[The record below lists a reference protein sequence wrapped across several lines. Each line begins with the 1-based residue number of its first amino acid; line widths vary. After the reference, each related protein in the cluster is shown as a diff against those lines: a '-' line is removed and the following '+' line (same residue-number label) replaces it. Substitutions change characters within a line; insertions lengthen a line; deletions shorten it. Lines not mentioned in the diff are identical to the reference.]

1 MFVKF
6 NLEKIMIKDYLDNT
20 LEIRNKSTKFV
31 DASSRRKCRVERER
45 ETKGTE
51 NNSIHH
57 AARRYYY

>member
-1 MFVKF
+1 
-6 NLEKIMIKDYLDNT
+6 MIKDYLDNT
-20 LEIRNKSTKFV
+20 LEIRNKPTKFV